1 MYTILGRP
9 NCPFCNNAQEEL
21 DARGV
26 SYTYIDVRD
35 TPWVRTLCI
44 KAGIA
49 TVPQIFA
56 PDGSYIGGWDDLKQ
70 KE

>member
-21 DARGV
+21 ESRGEA
-26 SYTYIDVRD
+26 YTYINVRD
-35 TPWVRTLCI
+35 VPWIRTLCI
-44 KAGIA
+44 KAGIT

-70 KE
+70 